1 MKNYDLIVNHFVLN
15 SMWCFFLTFGPF
27 DEAQVDVFE
36 SVDSLKQNLNK
47 TFKSFQ
53 RQYWFTGI

>member
-1 MKNYDLIVNHFVLN
+1 
-15 SMWCFFLTFGPF
+15 MWCFFLTFGPF